1 MILFIKKALFLKKKG
16 VLGINNRNLNFIQ
29 KYNPRKF
36 YPLVDDKI
44 RTKKV
49 AEKAGLNIPKLY
61 LIVESEYQIKN
72 LFNKLADCSDFVI
85 KPSRGFGGGGILV
98 ITERVNNMFRKSNG
112 HLISFDRLSYYI
124 TNILSGIYSIG
135 GLRDKAMIEYRV
147 RFDPVFKS
155 ITYQGIPDIR
165 IIVFLGVPVMAMV
178 RLPTRTSG
186 GKANLHQGAIG
197 AGVDIATGITLAAV
211 CGKKIVY
218 EHPDTGVQVSGI
230 KIPGW
235 NRFLEL
241 AARCNELAGLDY
253 IGVDMVLDKNYGP
266 MLLELN
272 ARPGLN
278 IQIANNCG
286 LLPRLKSVQKNI
298 NKLFS
303 LDEKIVFAKK
313 SFKN

>member
-1 MILFIKKALFLKKKG
+1 MIPFIKKALYLKKEG

-29 KYNPRKF
+29 KYNLRKY
-36 YPLVDDKI
+36 YPLVDDKL
-44 RTKKV
+44 RTKKI
-49 AEKAGLNIPKLY
+49 AEKIGLNIPKLY
-61 LIVESEYQIKN
+61 LVVESEYQTKT
-72 LFNKLADCSDFVI
+72 LFDDLADYSDFVI

-98 ITERVNNMFRKSNG
+98 ITKKINNMFRKSNG
-112 HLISFDRLSYYI
+112 HLISFDRLSYYV

-147 RFDPVFKS
+147 KFDPVLES
-155 ITYQGIPDIR
+155 VSYQGIPDIR

-178 RLPTRTSG
+178 RLPTRNSN

-197 AGVDIATGITLAAV
+197 AGVNIKTGMTLSAV

-218 EHPDTGVQVSGI
+218 EHPDTGVCVSGI

-235 NRFLEL
+235 DRFLEL
-241 AARCNELAGLDY
+241 AARCNDLVGLNY
-253 IGVDMVLDKNYGP
+253 IGVDMVLDRNYGP

-286 LLPRLKSVQKNI
+286 LLSRLKIVQENI
-298 NKLFS
+298 NELFS
-303 LDEKIVFAKK
+303 SDEKIVFAKK
-313 SFKN
+313 NFGN